1 MFLTTLRFYFNISI
15 GQDSIRILTYAY
27 IFYNL
32 KTIFYETT
40 KEYDMTN
47 NINIL
52 YEDTQILVCVKP
64 AGVATQSK
72 RIGSPDMVSLLKN
85 HISKTSGKS
94 GEPYLAVIH
103 RLDQPVSGI
112 LVFAKTPAAAK
123 ALNRQLTT
131 SGFGKHYYAL
141 VCGTPEQPSA
151 DLENYLVKDARTNT
165 SRVCQKGTADAK
177 LAKLHYDLV
186 DTTFF
191 ANIASAIPVAT
202 SQLKIKLDTGRH
214 HQIRVQLSGMGCP
227 IIGDTK
233 YNPDTPKLTARR
245 TPLCLCAYQL
255 EFSHPVTK
263 KAMTFSLEHYI

>member
-52 YEDTQILVCVKP
+52 YEDT
-64 AGVATQSK
+64 

-123 ALNRQLTT
+123 ELNRQLTT

-151 DLENYLVKDARTNT
+151 DLETYLVKDARTNT

-191 ANIASAIPVAT
+191 ADIASAIPVAT

-263 KAMTFSLEHYI
+263 KAMTFSLDHYI